1 MNIITN
7 QFRFVTPKTIMLIFK
22 KVMECNSWIT
32 KPQLSHIETKQVI
45 PLKYKS

>member
-22 KVMECNSWIT
+22 KLWN
-32 KPQLSHIETKQVI
+32 VI
-45 PLKYKS
+45 PESQNHSYRI